1 LGDTFHPL
9 FDCEDLFMEN
19 RVVVAVIGLDQPGVV
34 ACVSQVFT
42 KLGCNIEEM
51 TQTALQQQFA
61 GIYIVDKPSELSND
75 ALQAELTAATSA
87 KHLRLTVV
95 ARDYEQPK
103 SGEREPAEPFV
114 ISVYGQDRNDIVGT
128 FSRIFGAQGINID
141 SLRAFSLGKDESMQV
156 FEVSIPESIDTRS
169 LHKVLLER
177 AKGMQLHLTMQHRA
191 IFEAVHRVAIDQ

>member
-1 LGDTFHPL
+1 MG
-9 FDCEDLFMEN
+9 EYSNQKRIYMQN

-51 TQTALQQQFA
+51 TQSALQQQFA
-61 GIYIVDKPSELSND
+61 GIYIVDKPETLSNEALQEELSK
-75 ALQAELTAATSA
+75 ATAA
-87 KHLRLTVV
+87 KRLRLTVV

-103 SGEREPAEPFV
+103 AKQTEEVEPFV

-128 FSRIFGAQGINID
+128 FARIFGAQGINID
-141 SLRAFSLGKDESMQV
+141 SLRAFSLGSDESMQV
-156 FEVSIPESIDTRS
+156 FEVSIPVSVDTRS
-169 LHKVLLER
+169 LHKVMLER
-177 AKGMQLHLTMQHRA
+177 AKSMQLHLTMQHRA